1 MLKKRNEPRP
11 LLYLSH
17 TTGIHF
23 WLDWEQ
29 QRHTIMQIDKNEVE
43 KAIYFT
49 FSWNTK
55 NRLSCKLNSTKL
67 KICFSEVYNTNQY
80 VLYLYIPF
88 KTKANIVTSDLALDM
103 ILFDLLI
110 QIYFSRAIFFIYSIS
125 QAIESK
131 KSSIEQYINHWA
143 NIICIYTNT

>member
-1 MLKKRNEPRP
+1 MVSHFCSI
-11 LLYLSH
+11 LS
-17 TTGIHF
+17 IIKFHF
-23 WLDWEQ
+23 QCFLFLSY
-29 QRHTIMQIDKNEVE
+29 TIMQIDKNEVE

-49 FSWNTK
+49 FSQNTK

-88 KTKANIVTSDLALDM
+88 KTKPNIVTSDLALNM

-131 KSSIEQYINHWA
+131 RKLYRA
-143 NIICIYTNT
+143 LY